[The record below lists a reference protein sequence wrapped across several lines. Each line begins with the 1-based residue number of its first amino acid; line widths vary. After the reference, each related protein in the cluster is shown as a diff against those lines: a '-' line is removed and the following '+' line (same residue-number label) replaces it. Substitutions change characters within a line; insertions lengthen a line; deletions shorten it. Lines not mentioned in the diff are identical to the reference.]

1 MERRCRYQDFSPT
14 GRPTLLDG
22 LQPVNLQ
29 PGYSFPFD
37 GTTYNSITV
46 ATSGFI
52 WLAGTNGA
60 QCCDLGDETNT
71 LDLFENGP
79 PRIAPGWADLLP
91 NEGGSIDVNQITDGF
106 GSRTDITY
114 FQVATESNDVSP
126 VTVQVQ
132 LFNSGV
138 IGYSLDETFDS
149 TSLGPNPAA
158 LIGLA
163 ALLGTPQSVDLTNL
177 PISTSANQIYD
188 YLTTVG
194 GFNLGRPV
202 DCLHS
207 HGKWWLGDRKRSSD
221 SRTGNV
227 DPGWRDSFSHR
238 RDPHQTKKR
247 NTKYEAM
254 NMCSRASGVV
264 VVAPLLLLTAAAV
277 MPAFA
282 QGVKITNSPTPGTVG
297 LTYSFQFAASGATS
311 YVYTCQCVNPCSRP
325 DPIQHRTT

>member
-1 MERRCRYQDFSPT
+1 MNSEATVSIADDFQPRGWSRRAAPSRMVLLLLCVLIPAVSRASLIWDSDLGTSLPISGFLSNGSPD
-14 GRPTLLDG
+14 PSDG

-114 FQVATESNDVSP
+114 FQVATDSNDVSP
-126 VTVQVQ
+126 VTFQLQ

-138 IGYSLDETFDS
+138 IVFSYETFDS

-194 GFNLGRPV
+194 GFNLDGQSIVFTPTAN
-202 DCLHS
+202 
-207 HGKWWLGDRKRSSD
+207 GGWAIGSD
-221 SRTGNV
+221 
-227 DPGWRDSFSHR
+227 
-238 RDPHQTKKR
+238 
-247 NTKYEAM
+247 
-254 NMCSRASGVV
+254 
-264 VVAPLLLLTAAAV
+264 L
-277 MPAFA
+277 
-282 QGVKITNSPTPGTVG
+282 PTPEP
-297 LTYSFQFAASGATS
+297 ATLIPAGGILFLIAVIRIKQKS
-311 YVYTCQCVNPCSRP
+311 AIPSTKL
-325 DPIQHRTT
+325 